1 MSLPLHLESK
11 FNLTFEGMK
20 AARFVSASEAHNM
33 EAALREYGLSYKT
46 KIVKHKRRGREF
58 WVMLVEVQH
67 AEH

>member
-1 MSLPLHLESK
+1 MSLPSSLDSK
-11 FNLTFEGMK
+11 FTQTFDGMR

-33 EAALREYGLSYKT
+33 ESALRESGVSYKT

-67 AEH
+67 A

>member
-1 MSLPLHLESK
+1 MSLPLSLDSK
-11 FNLTFEGMK
+11 FAQTFDGMR

-33 EAALREYGLSYKT
+33 ETALREYGVSYRT